1 MSRANPYLSD
11 EVLAT
16 ARAVLRPTL
25 TSFATI
31 EHPVGGTSA
40 GGGANTGPATW
51 AIVSGGT
58 SVECAISPLVGG
70 QVASEASQAVA
81 LNRWR
86 VRFDYCAPA
95 IGPGYRLT
103 ITGVDAGGGAWSR
116 TVIVLGEHTPRT
128 VSAARVYVCEDV
140 GPGRR

>member
-11 EVLAT
+11 DALAA

-31 EHPVGGTSA
+31 ERPTTGSTA
-40 GGGANTGPATW
+40 GGGANTGAPAWTG
-51 AIVSGGT
+51 VPNGT
-58 SVECAISPLVGG
+58 NVECAISPLVGG
-70 QVASEASQAVA
+70 QVPTEASQSVA

-95 IGPGYRLT
+95 VGPGYRLT
-103 ITGVDAGGGAWSR
+103 ISGVDAAGGAWTR
-116 TVIVLGEHTPRT
+116 VVVVLGEHTPRT
-128 VSAARVYVCEDV
+128 VSAARVYVCEDA

>member
-1 MSRANPYLSD
+1 
-11 EVLAT
+11 
-16 ARAVLRPTL
+16 VLRRTL

-31 EHPVGGTSA
+31 ERPGTAATA
-40 GGGANTGPATW
+40 GGGANTGAPTW
-51 AIVSGGT
+51 TVVQSGT
-58 SVECAISPLVGG
+58 AVECAISPLVGG
-70 QVASEASQAVA
+70 QVPTEASQAVA

-103 ITGVDAGGGAWSR
+103 VTGVDAGGGAWTR
-116 TVIVLGEHTPRT
+116 VVIVLAEHTPRT
-128 VSAARVYVCEDV
+128 ASAARVYVCEDA